1 MADVQSKLSTVE
13 KVAAVRASYET
24 ASRGDL
30 RKAAE
35 GLADDVVFHS
45 ALRKQDF
52 KGREAVLAEQLK
64 QQAEFKAEYKLHDLA
79 ASEEHMVA
87 LLQVTQ
93 EVGGKRE
100 THQLVH
106 VLHVDDEGKAK
117 EVWSIFNG

>member
-1 MADVQSKLSTVE
+1 MADVQSRLLTDQ

-24 ASRGDL
+24 AARGDL

-45 ALRKQDF
+45 ALRKHDF
-52 KGREAVLAEQLK
+52 QGRAAVLDEQLK
-64 QQAEFKAEYKLHDLA
+64 QQAEFKAEYKLHDLT
-79 ASEEHMVA
+79 ASEEHIVA

-93 EVGGKRE
+93 EVDGKRE

-117 EVWSIFNG
+117 EVWSIFNP